1 MSTPQSEPCVFNNP
15 SAQGLDLQ
23 IKQITGTAAA
33 IGSVTLTRVPGA
45 SHNVKQKFVISGLT
59 GETIDIKGWLVGGG
73 ATKSAALSPI
83 DDSTGLPVASTNL
96 GNGTYIIPAR
106 WKFFGYTFTKSNTV
120 ETGVISFASATFPK
134 V

>member
-1 MSTPQSEPCVFNNP
+1 MSTPQSEPCVFNKA

-33 IGSVTLTRVPGA
+33 IGTVTLTRVPGA
-45 SHNVKQKFVISGLT
+45 AHNIKQKFVIRGLT
-59 GETIDIKGWLVGGG
+59 GETITIKGWVVGGG
-73 ATKSAALSPI
+73 ATLTAALAPI

-96 GNGTYIIPAR
+96 GNGTYVIPAR